1 MTTIAK
7 KCLLPVLLAS
17 LALAS
22 CDSDV
27 RDAPEN
33 LVVSVL
39 PDQSSGEL
47 LSRFTPLVEYLEA
60 TTGQPMT
67 LVLSD
72 NYADLLQ
79 AFIDGDVQLAFFG
92 GLTFV
97 RAEQAVNAEPLVMR
111 DVDVAFRSCYVA
123 HPDDPRQALAEF
135 ENSTFSFGSK
145 LSTSGHLMPRYFMQQ
160 SGVVPETFFKSIV
173 YSGTHDRTAFNVA
186 DSVVEFGV
194 MNCSILEQM
203 MKTGAVSL
211 DRIRIIEKT
220 PAYVD
225 YVWAVQEDLDE
236 ELKRQLVDAFLALD
250 STDPAHAMIL
260 SLVSA
265 SVFLPAGRADFED
278 VRRAAGA
285 VIEK

>member
-39 PDQSSGEL
+39 PDQSSGVL

-278 VRRAAGA
+278 VRRAASA

>member
-1 MTTIAK
+1 MRK
-7 KCLLPVLLAS
+7 GSLLVLLAL

-22 CDSDV
+22 CE
-27 RDAPEN
+27 RDAREAPET

-39 PDQSSGEL
+39 PDQSNAEL

-60 TTGQPMT
+60 ATGQDMT

-79 AFIDGDVQLAFFG
+79 AFIDDDVQMAFFG

-123 HPDDPRQALAEF
+123 HPEDPRQTLPEF
-135 ENSTFSFGSK
+135 RNRRFSFGSE
-145 LSTSGHLMPRYFMQQ
+145 LSTSGHLMPRFFMQE
-160 SGVVPETFFKSIV
+160 SGIVPEIFFESV
-173 YSGTHDRTAFNVA
+173 EYSGAHDRTASSVA
-186 DSVVEFGV
+186 DSVVDFGV
-194 MNCSILEQM
+194 LNCSILEQM
-203 MKTGAVSL
+203 LDTGTLSA
-211 DRIRIIEKT
+211 DRIRIVDKT

-225 YVWAVQEDLDE
+225 YVWAVQEDLNE
-236 ELKRQLVDAFLALD
+236 ELKQQLVDAFLALD
-250 STDPAHAMIL
+250 ITDPRHAKIL

-265 SVFLPAGRADFED
+265 QVFLPAGPADFEE
-278 VRRAAGA
+278 VRHA
-285 VIEK
+285 VRSVADE

>member
-39 PDQSSGEL
+39 PDQSSGVL

-79 AFIDGDVQLAFFG
+79 AFIGGDVQLAFFG